1 MYMVLVF
8 KKLNISLTFI
18 VSVAEKMMGWE
29 TQPNG
34 HTQNTAIHSVAES
47 LAYHKAGL
55 AGLEHTGCLETS
67 LLETSYL
74 ETPLFKSISMYL
86 LWSPKIDQGHPKG
99 KEAHPSQPRKPCLP
113 PEHRPQKV
121 CACKIFQAGTA
132 LLRSSD
138 LLLYVSMVEVGG
150 EGRTVP
156 PSLDAS
162 LCYPG
167 P

>member
-1 MYMVLVF
+1 MYMVLFF

-18 VSVAEKMMGWE
+18 VSVVQKVMGWE
-29 TQPNG
+29 THRIQPC
-34 HTQNTAIHSVAES
+34 HSVAAS
-47 LAYHKAGL
+47 LAYHKAGV
-55 AGLEHTGCLETS
+55 EYTGCLETS
-67 LLETSYL
+67 LLEISYL

-86 LWSPKIDQGHPKG
+86 LWSPKTDQGHPKG
-99 KEAHPSQPRKPCLP
+99 KEAHPSQPRKPSLP

-121 CACKIFQAGTA
+121 CACKILQAGTA

-138 LLLYVSMVEVGG
+138 LLLYVSMVGVGG